1 MWVPLA
7 RAMGLKVVVTHH
19 SLDYAREKWGRVAKS
34 MLRFG
39 EYAGMRFSHERIAIS
54 LPIAELM
61 PERHGVNVRFIPNG
75 VELPELGGPSD
86 RLGRFDLTPQRYF
99 LCVGRLTPEKR
110 QMDLIRAFAKAGLSG
125 WKLAIVGGDAHGT
138 YSKEL
143 RQLAAATPGVVCTG
157 FQSGEDL
164 RQLFAHAGGFVLPSA
179 YEGLSIALLE
189 ALSFG
194 LPVVASD
201 IPGNRAAGLD
211 LESYFQLGDV
221 ERLAEL
227 LASTASRPI
236 TAQDR
241 ERRRAFV
248 TKHFDWD
255 EAAADTLDTYRQV
268 MERRPALH
276 LVAEQAQVA

>member
-1 MWVPLA
+1 
-7 RAMGLKVVVTHH
+7 
-19 SLDYAREKWGRVAKS
+19 
-34 MLRFG
+34 
-39 EYAGMRFSHERIAIS
+39 
-54 LPIAELM
+54 
-61 PERHGVNVRFIPNG
+61 
-75 VELPELGGPSD
+75 
-86 RLGRFDLTPQRYF
+86 
-99 LCVGRLTPEKR
+99 
-110 QMDLIRAFAKAGLSG
+110 MDLVRAFAKAGLPG
-125 WKLAIVGGDAHGT
+125 WKLAIVGGDAHGM
-138 YSKEL
+138 YAKEL

-211 LESYFQLGDV
+211 LESYFQLGDI

-241 ERRRAFV
+241 ERRRNFV

-255 EAAADTLDTYRQV
+255 EAATETLDTYRRV